1 MLINQIFLKAAF
13 NVISEHA
20 RSSSMLIADGCI
32 PSNEGRGYVLRKI
45 IRRAAL
51 FARKLTDKSI
61 LPELSAVVVKEFGQ
75 VYPELV
81 AQRCYCTNLDARS

>member
-1 MLINQIFLKAAF
+1 MILIYLPLSDIKLEEITGKKYADQPDILKAAF
-13 NVISEHA
+13 NVVAEHA

-51 FARKLTDKSI
+51 FARKLTDKSL
-61 LPELSAVVVKEFGQ
+61 LPELSAG
-75 VYPELV
+75 
-81 AQRCYCTNLDARS
+81 RS